1 MCKYCQPFFQEQRLS
16 NHNSNPNI
24 LSLSLLP
31 SPFFLFPLSPS
42 LSLSLPSSLPPFLSP
57 SLPLFPSPSLSPSLF
72 PSLPPSLSPSLFP
85 SLPPISLPPSF
96 LPLSSFYTCMHTPLL
111 PLYQEWW
118 THLWLKE
125 GFASWIEYLCVDHC
139 HPEYDIWTQFV
150 TADFSRAMELDALRN
165 R

>member
-1 MCKYCQPFFQEQRLS
+1 MVCA
-16 NHNSNPNI
+16 NTV
-24 LSLSLLP
+24 SLSSKSRDYLITTP
-31 SPFFLFPLSPS
+31 TQTSSPS
-42 LSLSLPSSLPPFLSP
+42 LFFPLPSFFSLSLPPFLSP
-57 SLPLFPSPSLSPSLF
+57 SLPLSLPS
-72 PSLPPSLSPSLFP
+72 SLPPSLSPSLFP

-150 TADFSRAMELDALRN
+150 TADFSRAMELDALKN